1 MTIELLAALVL
12 FAFVGSVTPGPNN
25 LMLMASGANFGV
37 RRTLPHV
44 AGIVL
49 GFIAMVVL
57 VGIGLI
63 GIFAAHPASFELLRL
78 FSIAYLAFLAWKI
91 ATAAPGV
98 DGAGGR
104 PLNALEAALFQWVNP
119 KAWAMALTAI
129 TVYAPAQSL
138 AAVVWIALIL
148 GLVNLPSIFVWVVL
162 GSNLKRFLD
171 RGARLRAF
179 NYLMALLLLATLYP
193 VVTGEIR

>member
-1 MTIELLAALVL
+1 MNIELLAALIL

-25 LMLMASGANFGV
+25 LMLLASGANFGV

-49 GFIAMVVL
+49 GFIVMVLL
-57 VGIGLI
+57 VGTGLI
-63 GIFAAHPASFELLRL
+63 GIVESYPLAYEILRY
-78 FSIAYLAFLAWKI
+78 FSIAYLSYLAWKI
-91 ATAAPGV
+91 ATATPG
-98 DGAGGR
+98 AARAAGR
-104 PLNALEAALFQWVNP
+104 PFNAFEAALFQWVNP

-129 TVYAPAQSL
+129 TVYAPAQNL
-138 AAVVWIALIL
+138 AAVAWIALIL

-162 GSNLKRFLD
+162 GSNLKRYLD

-179 NYLMALLLLATLYP
+179 NIAMALLLLATLYP
-193 VVTGEIR
+193 VVTGDLG